1 MAAPSSWS
9 IGSHKIL
16 PPSVTIP
23 PMPIL
28 LHRNLAVH
36 STSSGLVLRPFDAA
50 QRGAYRGPAVLLRW
64 KESKPEP
71 LQDWAEEQDGDGLT
85 VGGVGG
91 LLKGFAESYLLLI
104 TDTSVAAT
112 LPDPHASK
120 VLSVKSLIAIPLG
133 SLDAA
138 RTVISKQSAKEAARH
153 RKSLSAA
160 SIVTNSTLDSKARS
174 GEAAE
179 DSDSDDSSV
188 TEDEADAAPAVV
200 PSQDSATAKRPFW
213 QRAFSRNLTKPAPR
227 AVVEVLQAEQPLP
240 STSSSATTSS
250 ADPTALPAPS
260 TSVPAVVDE
269 ATHSSAGVDDEEVRE
284 SQKELDDKLLI
295 ECLRTLTG
303 LYYSFDTDI
312 TRSLQSKAS
321 EAKAGP
327 LEHLP
332 LWRRVDKR
340 FWFNSHLM
348 SPFVEAGLHSYIIV
362 LQQGFAQSVTVPLP
376 LQPYRTLTSV
386 DPASP
391 KSIDLS
397 LTLIS
402 RRSIDR
408 PGLRYQRRG
417 INASGGTANFVETEF
432 IVSTVRDGT
441 PHTCSFVQLRG
452 SIPIYWSQNPFALKP
467 PPVLERTKEESRE
480 AMRKHLEN
488 LEQRYGR
495 LLLVNLA
502 EQTGKEGTVV
512 EAYRTGVES
521 LEKPEEEIRYVEFDF
536 HRECRGMRYDKIANL
551 INNIKDDL
559 EELRTYWATTDETY
573 STQTGVPRVNCI
585 DSLDRT
591 NVVQS
596 AISRWV
602 LNRHLVHLG
611 ITSGEEPGMHDELDA
626 AFNGLW
632 ADNGDA
638 ISREYAGTSALKGDF
653 TRTGKRNW
661 KGALNDASNSVARL
675 MQSTVTDFFKQAAL
689 DYMLGINL
697 LAFQE
702 FSERLETSDPGEILR
717 LAKIRQEAIET
728 SVRDVLP
735 EGEEKIAGWTLLS
748 PSEQDVVRPARGGK
762 FEEKVLLLSSK
773 AVYVVGYEFS
783 LQKVVS
789 FTRIPTGDI
798 TSVQTGAYILSSL
811 DASTRDPVEN
821 YGFILRYADGSTTE
835 RIHTYTLRTESPK
848 KDRSTPSLAAASSNR
863 RPSALKPLRL
873 PGVSAAKDK
882 DKPDSAASDA
892 ASSTTPG
899 EPHFFAFK
907 ALRRDAVKMAAADG
921 SSQIID
927 KRAGDDVEGKTARDL
942 VRGIVARLRDECENL
957 GAVPDEDEGAEG
969 DKWLVEKDIISLA
982 ECRAQTAL
990 VDKLSHALY
999 KAIWL

>member
-1 MAAPSSWS
+1 MPAPSSWS
-9 IGSHKIL
+9 IGSPKAL

-28 LHRNLAVH
+28 LHRKLAVH

-64 KESKPEP
+64 KESKPEA
-71 LQDWAEEQDGDGLT
+71 LQEWAEEKDGDGLT
-85 VGGVGG
+85 VGGIGG

-104 TDTSVAAT
+104 TDASVAAT
-112 LPDPHASK
+112 LPDAHASK
-120 VLSVKSLIAIPLG
+120 VLSVDSLLAIPLG
-133 SLDAA
+133 SFDAA
-138 RTVISKQSAKEAARH
+138 RTIISKQSAKEAARH
-153 RKSLSAA
+153 RKSLSTA
-160 SIVTNSTLDSKARS
+160 SIVTNSTLDSRRWS
-174 GEAAE
+174 GEAPE
-179 DSDSDDSSV
+179 DSDLDDSSQ
-188 TEDEADAAPAVV
+188 TGDEADAAPVIV
-200 PSQDSATAKRPFW
+200 PSQDGATKRPFW
-213 QRAFSRNLTKPAPR
+213 QRAFSRNITRPPPR
-227 AVVEVLQAEQPLP
+227 AVVEVSHAERLLP
-240 STSSSATTSS
+240 PTPSSATTSS
-250 ADPTALPAPS
+250 ADPATLPVPS
-260 TSVPAVVDE
+260 TSDASLPAIADE
-269 ATHSSAGVDDEEVRE
+269 ATHPSAAGLDDEEVRE

-303 LYYSFDTDI
+303 LYYSFDADI

-332 LWRRVDKR
+332 LWRRVDRR
-340 FWFNSHLM
+340 FWFNAHLM
-348 SPFVEAGLHSYIIV
+348 SPFVQAGLHSYIIV

-376 LQPYRTLTSV
+376 LQPYRTLTS
-386 DPASP
+386 DNPSSP

-432 IVSTVRDGT
+432 IVSTVRDDT
-441 PHTCSFVQLRG
+441 HHTCSFVQLRG

-480 AMRKHLEN
+480 AMRKHLDN
-488 LEQRYGR
+488 LEERYGR

-512 EAYRTGVES
+512 EAYRKGVES
-521 LEKPEEEIRYVEFDF
+521 LKKPEEEIRYVEFDF
-536 HRECRGMRYDKIANL
+536 HRECRGMRYENISNL
-551 INNIKDDL
+551 INNVKDDL

-611 ITSGEEPGMHDELDA
+611 ITSGEEPGMHDELDV

-689 DYMLGINL
+689 DYILGINL

-702 FSERLETSDPGEILR
+702 FSERLEASDPGEILR

-728 SVRDVLP
+728 SARDVLP
-735 EGEEKIAGWTLLS
+735 EGEEKLAGWTLLS
-748 PSEQDVVRPARGGK
+748 PSEKDVVRPARGGK

-821 YGFILRYADGSTTE
+821 YGLVLRYADGSTTE
-835 RIHTYTLRTESPK
+835 RIHTYTLRTESAK
-848 KDRSTPSLAAASSNR
+848 KDRSTATVAASPNR
-863 RPSALKPLRL
+863 RLSALKPLRL
-873 PGVSAAKDK
+873 PGVTAVKEK
-882 DKPDSAASDA
+882 DKPGPPA
-892 ASSTTPG
+892 G
-899 EPHFFAFK
+899 ETHFFAFK
-907 ALRRDAVKMAAADG
+907 ALRRDAVKMASVDG
-921 SSQIID
+921 SSQIMD
-927 KRAGDDVEGKTARDL
+927 RRAGDDVEGKTAKDL
-942 VRGIVARLRDECENL
+942 VRGIVGRLREECDKL
-957 GAVPDEDEGAEG
+957 GAVPDKVEGA
-969 DKWLVEKDIISLA
+969 DKDPWLVEKDIISLA

>member
-1 MAAPSSWS
+1 MPAPSSWS
-9 IGSHKIL
+9 IGSPKAL

-28 LHRNLAVH
+28 LHRKLAVH

-50 QRGAYRGPAVLLRW
+50 QRGTYRGPAVLLRW
-64 KESKPEP
+64 KESKPEA
-71 LQDWAEEQDGDGLT
+71 LQEWAEEKDGDGLT
-85 VGGVGG
+85 VGGIGG

-104 TDTSVAAT
+104 TDASVAAT
-112 LPDPHASK
+112 LPDAHASK
-120 VLSVKSLIAIPLG
+120 VLSVNSLLAIPLG
-133 SLDAA
+133 SFGAA
-138 RTVISKQSAKEAARH
+138 RTIISKQSAKEAARH
-153 RKSLSAA
+153 RKSLSTA
-160 SIVTNSTLDSKARS
+160 SIVTNSTLDSRRWS
-174 GEAAE
+174 GEAPE
-179 DSDSDDSSV
+179 DSDLDDSSQ
-188 TEDEADAAPAVV
+188 TEDEADAAPVIV
-200 PSQDSATAKRPFW
+200 PSQDGATAKRPFW
-213 QRAFSRNLTKPAPR
+213 QRAFSRNITKPPPR
-227 AVVEVLQAEQPLP
+227 AVVDVSLAERLLP
-240 STSSSATTSS
+240 PTPSSATTSS
-250 ADPTALPAPS
+250 ADPATLPVPS
-260 TSVPAVVDE
+260 TSDASSLPAIADE
-269 ATHSSAGVDDEEVRE
+269 ATHPSAAGLDDEEVRE

-303 LYYSFDTDI
+303 LYYSLDADI

-332 LWRRVDKR
+332 LWRRVDRR
-340 FWFNSHLM
+340 FWFNAHLM
-348 SPFVEAGLHSYIIV
+348 SPFVEAG
-362 LQQGFAQSVTVPLP
+362 
-376 LQPYRTLTSV
+376 PYRTLTS
-386 DPASP
+386 DNPTFP

-432 IVSTVRDGT
+432 IVSTVRDDT
-441 PHTCSFVQLRG
+441 RHTCSFVQLRG

-480 AMRKHLEN
+480 AMRKHLDN
-488 LEQRYGR
+488 LEERYGR

-521 LEKPEEEIRYVEFDF
+521 LKKPEEEIRYVEFDF
-536 HRECRGMRYDKIANL
+536 HRECRGMRYENISNL
-551 INNIKDDL
+551 INNNVLGNHRRDVFDPDRRSSR
-559 EELRTYWATTDETY
+559 ELHRFARRNALGPSLLTTVSEL
-573 STQTGVPRVNCI
+573 Q
-585 DSLDRT
+585 RT

-611 ITSGEEPGMHDELDA
+611 ITSGEEPGMHDELDV

-675 MQSTVTDFFKQAAL
+675 MQSTVTGASLSSLFFCDFFKQAAL
-689 DYMLGINL
+689 DYILGINL

-702 FSERLETSDPGEILR
+702 FSERLEASDPGEILR

-728 SVRDVLP
+728 SARDVLP
-735 EGEEKIAGWTLLS
+735 EGEEKLAGWTLLS
-748 PSEQDVVRPARGGK
+748 PSEKDVVRPAKGGK

-821 YGFILRYADGSTTE
+821 YGLVLRYADGSTTE
-835 RIHTYTLRTESPK
+835 RIHTYTLRTESAK
-848 KDRSTPSLAAASSNR
+848 KDRSTASVAASPNR
-863 RPSALKPLRL
+863 RLSALKPLRL
-873 PGVSAAKDK
+873 PGVTAVKEK
-882 DKPDSAASDA
+882 DKPGPPASGGA
-892 ASSTTPG
+892 SPSSTAG
-899 EPHFFAFK
+899 ETHFFAFK
-907 ALRRDAVKMAAADG
+907 ALRRDAVKMASVDG
-921 SSQIID
+921 SSQIMD
-927 KRAGDDVEGKTARDL
+927 RRAGDDVEGKTAKDL
-942 VRGIVARLRDECENL
+942 VRGIVGRLREECDKL
-957 GAVPDEDEGAEG
+957 GAVPDKVEGA
-969 DKWLVEKDIISLA
+969 DKDPWLVEKDIISLA